1 MQARNKIDL
10 FASLC
15 VSASSYF
22 TDRVRKIIE
31 SDISKKWRLSHISD
45 SLNISE
51 IAIRKKLEAEEIS
64 FNQILIDTRMQ
75 KAVRFILEHNYHI
88 SKVPELIGMS
98 SVSYFIK
105 IFSNYYGVTP
115 KQFYLYYKNQKFSKH
130 KK

>member
-1 MQARNKIDL
+1 MNKIYCL
-10 FASLC
+10 KYCHITKSLIA
-15 VSASSYF
+15 VSEL
-22 TDRVRKIIE
+22 VRRGTCK
-31 SDISKKWRLSHISD
+31 SHRRLSRRI

-75 KAVRFILEHNYHI
+75 KAVRFILDHNYHI
-88 SKVPELIGMS
+88 SKVSEQTGMS

-115 KQFYLYYKNQKFSKH
+115 KKFYLYYKNQKSSKH